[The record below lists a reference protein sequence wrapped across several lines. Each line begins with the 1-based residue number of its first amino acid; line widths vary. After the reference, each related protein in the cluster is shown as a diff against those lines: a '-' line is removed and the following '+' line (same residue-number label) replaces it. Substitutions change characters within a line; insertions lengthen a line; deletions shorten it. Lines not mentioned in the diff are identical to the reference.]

1 MYFSET
7 CMQNNSTSKG
17 NLAEEKAV
25 KFLEEK
31 NYSVLERNWRFK
43 KYEVD
48 IIAKDNDK
56 IVFIEVKSRG
66 TDAFGEPEM
75 AVTLKK
81 QRFLVAAADQYIRD
95 NNIELESRFDI
106 ISILVINNNITVKH
120 LQEAFYPLVK

>member
-7 CMQNNSTSKG
+7 GMQKSSKSKG
-17 NLAEEKAV
+17 NWAEDKAV
-25 KFLEEK
+25 KILTEK
-31 NYSVLERNWRFK
+31 SYTVLERNWRFK

-48 IIAKDNDK
+48 IIAQHQEK
-56 IVFIEVKSRG
+56 IVFVEVKSRG

-75 AVTLKK
+75 AVTMKK
-81 QRFLVAAADQYIRD
+81 QRFLVAAADQYIRE

-120 LQEAFYPLVK
+120 LEDAFYPSLK